1 MKALKPFAA
10 GMNVSHVLINNDVY
24 QIVAA
29 RGRGSG
35 HMGIAMTPAGLPEA
49 IPMFIFPWMLKKKDS
64 GFWFRLSG
72 VFFTLKALYLMQLL
86 QPMGWGLLSRFY
98 QTACIMN
105 EKTNQQDPF
114 LSIQVFAV
122 RSNDFLIPVE

>member
-1 MKALKPFAA
+1 
-10 GMNVSHVLINNDVY
+10 MNVSHVLINNDVY

-35 HMGIAMTPAGLPEA
+35 HMGIAMAPAGLPEA

-72 VFFTLKALYLMQLL
+72 VFFILKALGTLLASSAEALCLMQLL
-86 QPMGWGLLSRFY
+86 WGLLSRFY

>member
-1 MKALKPFAA
+1 
-10 GMNVSHVLINNDVY
+10 
-24 QIVAA
+24 
-29 RGRGSG
+29 
-35 HMGIAMTPAGLPEA
+35 MGIAMAPAGLPEA

-72 VFFTLKALYLMQLL
+72 VFFTLKALGTLLASSAEALYLVQLL
-86 QPMGWGLLSRFY
+86 WGLLSRFY

-105 EKTNQQDPF
+105 EETNQQDPF

-122 RSNDFLIPVE
+122 RSDDFLIPVE

>member
-29 RGRGSG
+29 RGSGSG
-35 HMGIAMTPAGLPEA
+35 HMGIAMALAGLPEA

-72 VFFTLKALYLMQLL
+72 AFFTLKALGTDVSSMRKRTQKEVIEVVLD
-86 QPMGWGLLSRFY
+86 F
-98 QTACIMN
+98 A
-105 EKTNQQDPF
+105 EKRN
-114 LSIQVFAV
+114 V
-122 RSNDFLIPVE
+122 